1 MHRIS
6 LSLGDYDMKT
16 VIFLAI
22 VLVSGAL
29 AGTIHGVANL
39 AIVEPYLDEAI
50 GIENQNLFASG
61 EEENTPQFWV
71 EYNSYRDWQ
80 KGGQVLAGAILGT
93 SIGALFGIVYALS
106 RHALPGKNDLRKT
119 LVLAGIMW
127 LTIYLIPFLKYPAN
141 PPTVGDGET
150 VVLRAILYLSF
161 IAISGFGAVGFYQVY
176 KRLKQNT
183 KVLAFVG
190 YAAFIGIVFALMPPN
205 PDEVTAPMDLVN
217 GFRVMSVIGVS
228 VFWVSVGVILGVFWH
243 KFRPNSEITTT
254 KKNFSF

>member
-1 MHRIS
+1 
-6 LSLGDYDMKT
+6 MKT
-16 VIFLAI
+16 IIFLVI
-22 VLVSGAL
+22 VLASGTL

-39 AIVEPYLDEAI
+39 VMVEPYLDQAI

-61 EEENTPQFWV
+61 EEEDTPAFWV

-93 SIGALFGIVYALS
+93 SVGALFGIVYALS
-106 RHALPGKNDLRKT
+106 RHSLPGKNDLKKT
-119 LVLAGIMW
+119 FVLAAIMW
-127 LTIYLIPFLKYPAN
+127 LSIYLIPFLKYPAN

-161 IAISGFGAVGFYQVY
+161 ITISGFGVVGFYQLY

-183 KVLAFVG
+183 KILAFAG
-190 YAAFIGIVFALMPPN
+190 YAVFIGIVFVLMPPN

-217 GFRVMSVIGVS
+217 GFRAMSVIAVS
-228 VFWVSVGVILGVFWH
+228 VFWVSIAVILGGFWH
-243 KFRPNSEITTT
+243 KFRPDTENPNIR
-254 KKNFSF
+254 N

>member
-1 MHRIS
+1 
-6 LSLGDYDMKT
+6 MKS
-16 VIFLAI
+16 FLFIII

-29 AGTIHGVANL
+29 AGTIHGITNL

-61 EEENTPQFWV
+61 EEEDTLQFWV

-80 KGGQVLAGAILGT
+80 KGGQILAGAILGT

-106 RHALPGKNDLRKT
+106 RKALPGNTDVKKAFL
-119 LVLAGIMW
+119 LAGIMW
-127 LTIYLIPFLKYPAN
+127 FTLYLIPFLKYPAN

-176 KRLKQNT
+176 KRLKQNI

-190 YAAFIGIVFALMPPN
+190 YAAFIVTTFALMPPN

-217 GFRVMSVIGVS
+217 GFRIMSVVGVS
-228 VFWVSVGVILGVFWH
+228 VFWVSAAVILGILWH
-243 KFRPNSEITTT
+243 KFRPDSEISV
-254 KKNFSF
+254 K

>member
-1 MHRIS
+1 M
-6 LSLGDYDMKT
+6 MKT
-16 VIFLAI
+16 VLFLAI

-29 AGTIHGVANL
+29 AGTIHGIANL

-61 EEENTPQFWV
+61 EEEDTPQFWV
-71 EYNSYRDWQ
+71 EYDAYRDWQ

-106 RHALPGKNDLRKT
+106 RNSLKGKNDLQKT

-127 LTIYLIPFLKYPAN
+127 FTIYLIPFLKYPAN

-161 IAISGFGAVGFYQVY
+161 IAISGFGAVGFYQLSKKIKSKSKIISV
-176 KRLKQNT
+176 
-183 KVLAFVG
+183 VG
-190 YAAFIGIVFALMPPN
+190 YGVFIAIVFVLMPPN
-205 PDEVTAPMDLVN
+205 PDEVNAPMDLVN
-217 GFRVMSVIGVS
+217 GFRAMSVVAVS
-228 VFWVSVGVILGVFWH
+228 VFWVSVAVILGGLWH
-243 KFRPNSEITTT
+243 KFRPDSQVSMA
-254 KKNFSF
+254 KNGKH